1 VAIAGTGR
9 VGTRERTGA
18 AIGVIYVPSG
28 RLRVQEIP
36 RGSGRGQPNGSEVK
50 TMLQTDSQVW
60 FQRIFHPSD
69 FSDASNIAFVH
80 ALKLAVLAN
89 GRLTILHAGAED
101 GRQEFPGVRRTLER
115 WEMLP
120 PGSPEEAIFSVGL
133 DVRKIAT
140 PHSDPARAVLHY
152 LGEHP
157 HDLIVLT
164 THQRDGFD
172 RWMHKQVAEPIARR
186 SGEMTLFIPHGSEGF
201 VSLESGAV
209 SLRNILIPVDHL
221 PDPQI
226 AVDGAVSFAHALEC
240 HKLTFTLLQVG
251 EENRF
256 PEVVM
261 SERERWRWRKIYK
274 QGNVERE
281 ILQAADECRADLI
294 VMTTRGHHGFL
305 GALRGNTTERIV
317 RNSTCPVL
325 ALPAYGAYQS
335 RPPES
340 PVWRPAV

>member
-1 VAIAGTGR
+1 MA
-9 VGTRERTGA
+9 
-18 AIGVIYVPSG
+18 
-28 RLRVQEIP
+28 
-36 RGSGRGQPNGSEVK
+36 
-50 TMLQTDSQVW
+50 QTDSQVW

-80 ALKLAVLAN
+80 ALRLAVLAN
-89 GRLTILHAGAED
+89 GRLTILHTGAD
-101 GRQEFPGVRRTLER
+101 CGGWRDFPSARRTLER

-120 PGSPEEAIFSVGL
+120 LNSPKEAIFSVGL
-133 DVRKIAT
+133 DVQKIAT
-140 PHSDPARAVLHY
+140 RRPDPAPAVLHY

-157 HDLIVLT
+157 HDLIVLA

-172 RWMHKQVAEPIARR
+172 RWTHKQVAEPIARR

-209 SLRNILIPVDHL
+209 SLRNILIPVDHS

-240 HKLTFTLLQVG
+240 HGVVFTLVHVG
-251 EENRF
+251 EEDRF

-261 SERERWRWRKIYK
+261 SERETWRWRKTYK
-274 QGNVERE
+274 QGHVERQ
-281 ILQAADECRADLI
+281 ILQAAHECRADLI
-294 VMTTRGHHGFL
+294 VMATLGHHGFL
-305 GALRGNTTERIV
+305 DALRGSTTERIV

-325 ALPAYGAYQS
+325 AIPSYGADQS
-335 RPPES
+335 PTQES

>member
-1 VAIAGTGR
+1 MAQA
-9 VGTRERTGA
+9 
-18 AIGVIYVPSG
+18 
-28 RLRVQEIP
+28 
-36 RGSGRGQPNGSEVK
+36 
-50 TMLQTDSQVW
+50 DSQFW

-89 GRLTILHAGAED
+89 GRLTILHAGAD
-101 GRQEFPGVRRTLER
+101 GGAWQDSPRVRRTLER
-115 WEMLP
+115 WEMAP
-120 PGSPEEAIFSVGL
+120 PNSPKEAIFSVGL
-133 DVRKIAT
+133 DVQKIAT

-157 HDLIVLT
+157 HDLIVLA
-164 THQRDGFD
+164 THQHDGFD
-172 RWMHKQVAEPIARR
+172 RWTHKQVAEPIARR
-186 SGEMTLFIPHGSEGF
+186 SGEMTLFIPHSSEGF

-209 SLRNILIPVDHL
+209 SLRNVIIPVDHS

-226 AVDGAVSFAHALEC
+226 AVDGAVSFANALGR
-240 HKLTFTLLQVG
+240 HKVTFTLFHVG
-251 EENRF
+251 EEDRF

-261 SERERWRWRKIYK
+261 SEREAWQWRKIYK

-281 ILQAADECRADLI
+281 IIQAADECRADLI

-305 GALRGNTTERIV
+305 DALRGSTTERIV

-325 ALPAYGAYQS
+325 ALPAYGAYQ
-335 RPPES
+335 PALPES
-340 PVWRPAV
+340 PVWRPAI